1 MLTEIWLTGAAA
13 APMRR
18 VPAGLLVAGAGLDG
32 DRYALGGGTWARYPD
47 LEKQLTLIDSDAVAA
62 VAAEV
67 GAEPRAGDTRRN
79 LVTVGVDLPA
89 LVGRWFAVG
98 DAVLFGMKRLPALR
112 PPGTADPNAAG
123 EGDGAPRRDQRGGS
137 PARRSRRAPPSSRCR
152 TPRRPGAGCRS
163 EPTARSPGGS
173 DHHASATERS
183 SCLTLSSDRRRL
195 AAARVRICLGHSS
208 MALLRRVRTDQP

>member
-1 MLTEIWLTGAAA
+1 MTGGVVTEIWLTGAAA

-47 LEKQLTLIDSDAVAA
+47 LEKQLTLIDRDDVAA

-67 GAEPRAGDTRRN
+67 GADLSPGDTRRN

-98 DAVLFGMKRLPALR
+98 DAVLFGMKRC
-112 PPGTADPNAAG
+112 PPCAHLERLTGARLVKAMVHRGGINAAVFVG
-123 EGDGAPRRDQRGGS
+123 AGIADGAAVRPVSDEEAAGREAPVGADGPVPR
-137 PARRSRRAPPSSRCR
+137 P
-152 TPRRPGAGCRS
+152 
-163 EPTARSPGGS
+163 
-173 DHHASATERS
+173 
-183 SCLTLSSDRRRL
+183 
-195 AAARVRICLGHSS
+195 V
-208 MALLRRVRTDQP
+208 